1 MRAGRVT
8 PAERAVLWLAA
19 TAGVAAA
26 MLPVRARLDKA
37 HVALVFLLVVLGA
50 SASGGR
56 ALGLGVAGAAFLLFD
71 WFFLPPYGTLV
82 IADPLDWLVLV
93 AFLATSAVAAQLLD
107 RARRE
112 AEAARARAAEVDRL
126 AALGARALT
135 AGRAEA
141 ALAGVADAV
150 RSTLELDSCT
160 AWPEAALAPDAPDA
174 LPTTVVLAAE
184 SRAVVAERQDGT
196 VHVGRA
202 LLAFPDVAARAGLHA
217 ATGAVRA
224 ALGGLDPAELRAL
237 VVPLAVGEA
246 AAARVV
252 GVLRLERA
260 AGFVLAE
267 AGWRYLDALA
277 YYAALAADR
286 VRLAG
291 ADERAAVLA
300 EAGRIKDALMAAVSH
315 DLRTPLTTIKALAH
329 TLGETASDAESAER
343 AATIQQ
349 EADRLARMVGDL
361 LDFSRLGGGA
371 MPLAVEVNAVD
382 DLLDVV
388 QQRVTGALGARELEV
403 TLPPGAPLLLGRFD
417 LAASARV
424 VVNLVENAHK
434 YAPAG
439 SAVELGVDESR
450 DAEGRAWLR
459 VAVRDRGPGVP
470 ATERERIFEPFYR
483 APGARADVHGAGLGL
498 AIARQLAEAQGGA
511 LTYAA
516 REGGGSVFT
525 LTLPQAAGVF
535 TES

>member
-1 MRAGRVT
+1 MARA
-8 PAERAVLWLAA
+8 ALWLGA
-19 TAGVAAA
+19 TAGTAAA

-37 HVALVFLLVVLGA
+37 HVTLVFLLVVLGA

-71 WFFLPPYGTLV
+71 WFFLPPFGALSVT
-82 IADPLDWLVLV
+82 DPLDWLVLV
-93 AFLATSAVAAQLLD
+93 AFLVTSVVAAQLLD

-150 RSTLELDSCT
+150 RSTLGLDGCT
-160 AWPEAALAPDAPDA
+160 AWPEAALAPDAGVA

-196 VHVGRA
+196 VHVARA
-202 LLAFPDVAARAGLHA
+202 LLPVSDASAAVAFNA
-217 ATGAVRA
+217 ATGSVRA

-246 AAARVV
+246 AGARVV
-252 GVLRLERA
+252 AVLRLERA
-260 AGFVLAE
+260 DGLVLPE

-300 EAGRIKDALMAAVSH
+300 EAGRLKDALMAAVSH

-329 TLGETASDAESAER
+329 TLGATAPDADAAER

-349 EADRLARMVGDL
+349 EADRLARLVGDL
-361 LDFSRLGGGA
+361 LDFSRLAGGA
-371 MPLAVEVNAVD
+371 MPLAVEINAAD

-388 QQRVTGALGARELEV
+388 QQRVTGALAGRALDV
-403 TLPPGAPLLLGRFD
+403 TLPPGAPLMLGRFD

-434 YAPAG
+434 YAPPG
-439 SAVELGVDESR
+439 TRVELAVDEAR
-450 DAEGRAWLR
+450 DADGRAWLR
-459 VAVRDRGPGVP
+459 IAVRDRGPGVP
-470 ATERERIFEPFYR
+470 AAERERIFEPFYR

-511 LTYAA
+511 LAYAA

-525 LTLPQAAGVF
+525 LSVPAAEGVF